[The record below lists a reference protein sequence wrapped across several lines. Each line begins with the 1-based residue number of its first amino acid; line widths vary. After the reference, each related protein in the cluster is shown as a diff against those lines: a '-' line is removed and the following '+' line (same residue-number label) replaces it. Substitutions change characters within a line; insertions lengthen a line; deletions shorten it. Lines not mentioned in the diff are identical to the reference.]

1 MAFDVLNVDVIKSCT
16 DSVYVATLMYVT
28 PDAFDDLSFAFWIV
42 GLQQVKVLPQ
52 MFNTLFSFLCILIQ
66 TSLI

>member
-42 GLQQVKVLPQ
+42 GLQQVKVLPRCSILSSH
-52 MFNTLFSFLCILIQ
+52 FCASSFKQ
-66 TSLI
+66 V